1 MQSYLQFRRLGH
13 AVHRQLDNAPERG
26 TASSVKNAST
36 DEAATPGSGRV
47 SQDLNEPAVNPLSQK
62 PTQYSDKIALGKSLA
77 GIDIQKQI
85 DTSAPDSY
93 LFIVDWEDENDPL
106 NPRNFSYAR
115 RMTATL
121 LVTALAFIVGSA
133 SAIES
138 GVLPQITETYHVS
151 EVVGSLVTGNMIS
164 IWLSTILASLIF
176 E

>member
-26 TASSVKNAST
+26 TASFVKRDA
-36 DEAATPGSGRV
+36 DEAATPESGRV
-47 SQDLNEPAVNPLSQK
+47 SQDVAEPAVSPLSQQ
-62 PTQYSDKIALGKSLA
+62 PTRYSEKTAFGKSLA
-77 GIDIQKQI
+77 GIDIQKQT
-85 DTSAPDSY
+85 DSSY
-93 LFIVDWEDENDPL
+93 LFIVNWEGEDDPL

-151 EVVGSLVTGNMIS
+151 EVVGSLVTGIIMS
-164 IWLSTILASLIF
+164 IYLSTISVRLIW